1 MAIIGISGKLSSGK
15 DTVGVIIQFLITN
28 SIRVKRGAAP
38 VSWTAYTDPKNIGVV
53 NSRNWDESGWEIKK
67 FAYKLKQ
74 MVSLMIGIPINDL
87 EKEEVKHSVLGSD
100 WGYNSILG
108 LSTFGNGQMTVRELL
123 QKFGTN
129 AVRNH
134 VHENAWVNALFVD
147 YKDASSLT
155 GNNCFR
161 VDVVG
166 EAVGEFPNWLIT
178 DVRFPNEYKAIEN
191 RGGLNIRVN
200 RPDPNCRM
208 CLECGKTEREQSQ
221 GCTEITCYKGRP
233 KDSHPSETALDNYK
247 FNYTIDNNGTLEDL
261 IEKVRGVLKDHKIL

>member
-155 GNNCFR
+155 SNNCFR

-200 RPDPNCRM
+200 RPNHPEQPRRVGGTDSQPSVI
-208 CLECGKTEREQSQ
+208 GKIE
-221 GCTEITCYKGRP
+221 
-233 KDSHPSETALDNYK
+233 HPSERALDNYK

-261 IEKVRGVLKDHKIL
+261 IEKVQGVLADHKIL